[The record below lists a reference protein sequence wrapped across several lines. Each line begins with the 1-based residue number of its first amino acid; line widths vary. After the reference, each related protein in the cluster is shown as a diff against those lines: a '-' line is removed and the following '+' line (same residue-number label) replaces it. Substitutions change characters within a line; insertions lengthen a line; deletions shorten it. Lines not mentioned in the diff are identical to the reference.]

1 MHAVT
6 LALLVGIA
14 RWMPVPHIEPRR
26 ESLTPLFVPEVETPP
41 VAKLP
46 PPPPKLAP
54 PPPKELAKLTP
65 PKIVRPPEPPKI
77 EPPRIALKP
86 VEVLM
91 PVAPKPELK
100 KEVVTGTFSANEVVT
115 PVALKKEV
123 INDTFASGSSEPV
136 TLQKPARA
144 VQTGGFGDP
153 NGVKGTSA
161 KKGLLTVASLGSF
174 GLPSGA
180 GNGNGTGG
188 AHGARGT
195 IASAGFG
202 DGAAGA
208 GQGDHQ
214 HSGPVVRGGFG
225 EMVASGPAPKVQ
237 KEEKPSVTPVE
248 ILFKPRPVYTN
259 EARQMHL
266 EGEVLVRV
274 TFTAAGELQ
283 VQQVVRGLGHGLD
296 EAALHAAKQI
306 KFRPA
311 QRNGQPYDSI
321 ALVHIVFELAD

>member
-1 MHAVT
+1 M
-6 LALLVGIA
+6 
-14 RWMPVPHIEPRR
+14 
-26 ESLTPLFVPEVETPP
+26 
-41 VAKLP
+41 
-46 PPPPKLAP
+46 
-54 PPPKELAKLTP
+54 
-65 PKIVRPPEPPKI
+65 
-77 EPPRIALKP
+77 
-86 VEVLM
+86 
-91 PVAPKPELK
+91 
-100 KEVVTGTFSANEVVT
+100 
-115 PVALKKEV
+115 
-123 INDTFASGSSEPV
+123 
-136 TLQKPARA
+136 
-144 VQTGGFGDP
+144 
-153 NGVKGTSA
+153 KGTSA

-248 ILFKPRPVYTN
+248 ILFKPRPVYTK

-296 EAALHAAKQI
+296 EAALHAAQQI